1 MNGAREIYFNTQLK
15 SVPLFSNLSNRQLDI
30 LYKAGVIKKFTRG
43 DVIVYQDD
51 PGDTFYIVV
60 SGRVKV
66 TLLNEDGKEIVL
78 SILKGGDF
86 FGELSLLDN
95 APRSANVIIVEDTS
109 LFSLTRTQ
117 FYQLISA
124 RPDIL
129 RKVLKEIC
137 TRLRDADEKIGSL
150 AFLDVYGRT
159 IRILQQMAHDQ
170 GIKTR
175 NGIEILN
182 APTHQEL
189 SNMVGASREAITRII
204 KILKEN
210 RNLVSYKGRRLILR
224 EYSVKSLL

>member
-1 MNGAREIYFNTQLK
+1 MHCQAGIIHQR
-15 SVPLFSNLSNRQLDI
+15 NR
-30 LYKAGVIKKFTRG
+30 
-43 DVIVYQDD
+43 
-51 PGDTFYIVV
+51 P
-60 SGRVKV
+60 
-66 TLLNEDGKEIVL
+66 LLNEDGKEIVL
-78 SILKGGDF
+78 SVLKGGDF

-175 NGIEILN
+175 HGIEIFN

>member
-1 MNGAREIYFNTQLK
+1 MNGTREIYFNTQLK

-30 LYKAGVIKKFTRG
+30 LYKAGVIKKFTKG

-66 TLLNEDGKEIVL
+66 TLLNEDGKEIIL

-86 FGELSLLDN
+86 FGELSLLDDE
-95 APRSANVIIVEDTS
+95 PRSASVLAVEDAT
-109 LFSLTRTQ
+109 LFLLTQRQ
-117 FYQLISA
+117 FHQLITA
-124 RPDIL
+124 YPDML
-129 RKVLKEIC
+129 RKVLMEMC
-137 TRLRDADEKIGSL
+137 ARLRRADEKIESL
-150 AFLDVYGRT
+150 AFLDVYGRAFSV
-159 IRILQQMAHDQ
+159 LQQLAHDR

-224 EYSVKSLL
+224 EYSGKSLL

>member
-1 MNGAREIYFNTQLK
+1 MNGTREIYFNTQLK

-66 TLLNEDGKEIVL
+66 TLLNEDGKEIIL

-86 FGELSLLDN
+86 FGELSLLDDE
-95 APRSANVIIVEDTS
+95 PRSASVLAVEDAT
-109 LFSLTRTQ
+109 LFLLTQRQ
-117 FYQLISA
+117 FHQLITA
-124 RPDIL
+124 YPDML
-129 RKVLKEIC
+129 RKVLREMC
-137 TRLRDADEKIGSL
+137 ARLRRADEKIESL
-150 AFLDVYGRT
+150 AFLDVYGRAFSV
-159 IRILQQMAHDQ
+159 LQQLAHDQ

-224 EYSVKSLL
+224 EYSGKSLL

>member
-15 SVPLFSNLSNRQLDI
+15 SVPLFSNLSNRQLNI

-86 FGELSLLDN
+86 FGELSLLDDE
-95 APRSANVIIVEDTS
+95 PRSASVIIVEDATI
-109 LFSLTRTQ
+109 FSLTRTQ
-117 FYQLISA
+117 FYQLITVH
-124 RPDIL
+124 PDIL
-129 RKVLKEIC
+129 RKVLREIC
-137 TRLRDADEKIGSL
+137 SRLRDADEKIGSL

-175 NGIEILN
+175 NGIEILH

-189 SNMVGASREAITRII
+189 
-204 KILKEN
+204 
-210 RNLVSYKGRRLILR
+210 
-224 EYSVKSLL
+224 

>member
-43 DVIVYQDD
+43 DVIVYQDN

-86 FGELSLLDN
+86 FGELSLLDDE
-95 APRSANVIIVEDTS
+95 PRSASVLAVEDAT
-109 LFSLTRTQ
+109 LFLLTQRQ
-117 FYQLISA
+117 FHQLITA
-124 RPDIL
+124 YPNML
-129 RKVLKEIC
+129 RKVLREIC
-137 TRLRDADEKIGSL
+137 ARLRRADEKIESL

-159 IRILQQMAHDQ
+159 FAVLQQLAHDQ
-170 GIKTR
+170 GSKTEH
-175 NGIEILN
+175 GIEILH
-182 APTHQEL
+182 APTHEEL
-189 SNMVGASREAITRII
+189 SRMVGASREAITRII
-204 KILKEN
+204 KVLRKN
-210 RNLVSYKGRRLILR
+210 RSLISYKGRKVVLKANLNKPI
-224 EYSVKSLL
+224 V

>member
-1 MNGAREIYFNTQLK
+1 MNKTSDIQLNTHLK
-15 SVPLFSNLSNRQLDI
+15 SVPLFSNLSDRQLNI
-30 LYKAGVIKKFTRG
+30 LYKVGVINKSEKG
-43 DVIVYQDD
+43 NIIVHQHE
-51 PGDTFYIVV
+51 PGDTFYIVI
-60 SGRVKV
+60 SGRAKV

-78 SILKGGDF
+78 SVLKGGDF

>member
-1 MNGAREIYFNTQLK
+1 MDKAQKLYVNTHLK
-15 SVPLFSNLSNRQLDI
+15 KVSLFSNLTDRQLGM
-30 LYKAGVIKKFTRG
+30 LYTAGIIKQFAKGCT
-43 DVIVYQDD
+43 IVKQNE
-51 PGDTFYIVV
+51 PGNTFYIVI
-60 SGRVKV
+60 SGRAKV

-78 SILKGGDF
+78 SVLKGDDF
-86 FGELSLLDN
+86 FGELSLLDDE
-95 APRSANVIIVEDTS
+95 PRSANVIIMEDAV
-109 LFSLTRTQ
+109 LFLLTRIQ
-117 FYQLISA
+117 FHQLIIA

-150 AFLDVYGRT
+150 AFLGVYGRT

-189 SNMVGASREAITRII
+189 SSMVGASREAITRII
-204 KILKEN
+204 RILKEN

-224 EYSVKSLL
+224 EYSGKSLL

>member
-86 FGELSLLDN
+86 FGELSLLDDE
-95 APRSANVIIVEDTS
+95 PRSANVIIVEDTS

>member
-1 MNGAREIYFNTQLK
+1 MNETKEIQLNTHLK
-15 SVPLFSNLSNRQLDI
+15 SVPLFSNLSDRQLNI
-30 LYKAGVIKKFTRG
+30 LYKAGVINKSEKG
-43 DVIVYQDD
+43 NIIVHQYE
-51 PGDTFYIVV
+51 PGDTFYIVI
-60 SGRVKV
+60 SGRAKV

-78 SILKGGDF
+78 SVLKGGDF

-95 APRSANVIIVEDTS
+95 EPRSANVIIVEDTS

-124 RPDIL
+124 RPNIL

-170 GIKTR
+170 GRKTK

-182 APTHQEL
+182 AHTHQEL

>member
-1 MNGAREIYFNTQLK
+1 MNETKEIQLNTHLK
-15 SVPLFSNLSNRQLDI
+15 GVPLFSNLSDRQLNI
-30 LYKAGVIKKFTRG
+30 LYKAGVINKSEKG
-43 DVIVYQDD
+43 NIIVHQHE
-51 PGDTFYIVV
+51 PGDTFYIVI
-60 SGRVKV
+60 SGRAKV

-78 SILKGGDF
+78 SVLKGGDF

-95 APRSANVIIVEDTS
+95 EPRSANVIIVEDTS

-124 RPDIL
+124 RPNIL

-189 SNMVGASREAITRII
+189 SGMVGASREAITRII
-204 KILKEN
+204 RILREN
-210 RNLVSYKGRRLILR
+210 KNLVSYNRRKVILK
-224 EYSVKSLL
+224 EYPGKLFL

>member
-1 MNGAREIYFNTQLK
+1 MNETKEIQLNTHLK
-15 SVPLFSNLSNRQLDI
+15 GVPLFSNLSDRQLNI
-30 LYKAGVIKKFTRG
+30 LYKAGVINKSEKG
-43 DVIVYQDD
+43 NIIVHQHE
-51 PGDTFYIVV
+51 PGDTFYIVI
-60 SGRVKV
+60 SGRAKV
-66 TLLNEDGKEIVL
+66 TLLHEDGKEIVL
-78 SILKGGDF
+78 SVLKEGDF

-95 APRSANVIIVEDTS
+95 EPRSANVIIVEDTA

-124 RPDIL
+124 RPNIL

-189 SNMVGASREAITRII
+189 SGMVGASREAITRII
-204 KILKEN
+204 RILREN
-210 RNLVSYKGRRLILR
+210 KNLVSYNRRKVILK
-224 EYSVKSLL
+224 EYPGKLFL